1 MSELHSLRVAVL
13 ALATRPGVNALPL
26 SGAWI
31 YRADEPGAMTKQA
44 SRTLTVGVVVQ
55 GKKRVHIDGT
65 ELVYDERH
73 CIVFTGEGPYASQVL
88 EASPERPYLSLGIA
102 VPPDLVARTL
112 VDLADVTRPRPHASG
127 ALSSAFLARLDDA
140 VLEPLGRLVA
150 TLHDPAERRVIAPL
164 CVAELVFRLLRSD
177 AASVLRAAACRG
189 GDEARIAEVM
199 EFIRAHLHRKL
210 TVEQLAKR
218 AGMSASHFAHRFR
231 EVARVSPIRYLKHA
245 RLDHAR
251 ALLLRDGSRAGDVA
265 ARTGYASAAH
275 FARDFKQQFGHTPR
289 QYVERM
295 RGAAGSGTGSGKGS
309 AAPGMAEH
317 PRPA

>member
-1 MSELHSLRVAVL
+1 V
-13 ALATRPGVNALPL
+13 
-26 SGAWI
+26 
-31 YRADEPGAMTKQA
+31 
-44 SRTLTVGVVVQ
+44 
-55 GKKRVHIDGT
+55 
-65 ELVYDERH
+65 
-73 CIVFTGEGPYASQVL
+73 
-88 EASPERPYLSLGIA
+88 
-102 VPPDLVARTL
+102 VARTL
-112 VDLADVTRPRPHASG
+112 LALADTEVQAEGEAAP
-127 ALSSAFLARLDDA
+127 AFVAKLEGP
-140 VLEPLGRLVA
+140 VLEVLCRLVRA
-150 TLHDPAERRVIAPL
+150 VDDPAERAVLAPL
-164 CVAELVFRLLRSD
+164 CVEELVFRLLRSD